1 MSTLREKMKNEMI
14 LVGLAKSTQEIY
26 LKAVIQLNDFYHKSP
41 AKLSDPEIKAYLLH
55 LLQNKKLAPNTY
67 NTQVYALRFFYCI
80 TLRQPLRK
88 LTIPTTKV
96 TYKLPSILSPDEV
109 QRIIKAAGNIKHRT
123 LLMVIYS
130 AGLRVSEAVNLRV
143 QDIDSQ
149 RMTLHIRC
157 GKGGKDRYVIL
168 SPVVYQALRDYWQAC
183 RFNDYVFPNPKDPG
197 KPLTTSSAMQL
208 FKSAKSLA
216 GVTKAGGIHSMRHA
230 FATHLL
236 ESGADLFAIKE
247 LLGHS
252 SIQSTVRYLAFVPN
266 RHQNLH
272 SPIDQLSL

>member
-1 MSTLREKMKNEMI
+1 MPTLREKMKEEMI

-41 AKLSDPEIKAYLLH
+41 AKLSDQEIRAYLLH
-55 LLQNKKLAPNTY
+55 LLKNKKLAPNTY
-67 NTQVYALRFFYCI
+67 NTQVYALRFFYCV

-88 LTIPTTKV
+88 LEIPTTKV
-96 TYKLPSILSPDEV
+96 TFKLPSILSLDEV
-109 QRIIKAAGNIKHRT
+109 QRIIKATGNIKHRT

-143 QDIDSQ
+143 QDIDNQ

-168 SPVVYQALRDYWQAC
+168 SPVVDQALRDYWRAC
-183 RFNDYVFPNPKDPG
+183 RFKDYVFPNPKDPS
-197 KPLTTSSAMQL
+197 KPLTASSAMQI
-208 FKSAKSLA
+208 FKAAKSLA
-216 GVTKAGGIHSMRHA
+216 GITKAGGIHSMRHA

-252 SIQSTVRYLAFVPN
+252 SIQSTVRYLAFVPS
-266 RHQNLH
+266 RHKNLQ

>member
-1 MSTLREKMKNEMI
+1 MSTLREKMKNEMV
-14 LVGLAKSTQEIY
+14 LVGLAQSTQEIY
-26 LKAVIQLNDFYHKSP
+26 LKAVVQLNDFYHKSP
-41 AKLSDPEIKAYLLH
+41 AKLSGPEIKVYLLH

-67 NTQVYALRFFYCI
+67 NTQVYALRFFYCV

-88 LTIPTTKV
+88 LEIPTTKV

-109 QRIIKAAGNIKHRT
+109 QRIIKAAGNLKHRT

-130 AGLRVSEAVNLRV
+130 AGLRVSEAVNLRLR
-143 QDIDSQ
+143 DIDSQ
-149 RMTLHIRC
+149 RMTLHIHC

-168 SPVVYQALRDYWQAC
+168 SPVVYQALRHYWRVC
-183 RFNDYVFPNPKDPG
+183 RFNDYIFPNPKDPS
-197 KPLTTSSAMQL
+197 KPLSTSSAMRI

-216 GVTKAGGIHSMRHA
+216 GVTKEGGIHSMRHA

-247 LLGHS
+247 WLGHS
-252 SIQSTVRYLAFVPN
+252 SIQSTVRYLDFVPH
-266 RHQNLH
+266 RHKNLH

>member
-1 MSTLREKMKNEMI
+1 
-14 LVGLAKSTQEIY
+14 
-26 LKAVIQLNDFYHKSP
+26 
-41 AKLSDPEIKAYLLH
+41 
-55 LLQNKKLAPNTY
+55 
-67 NTQVYALRFFYCI
+67 
-80 TLRQPLRK
+80 
-88 LTIPTTKV
+88 
-96 TYKLPSILSPDEV
+96 
-109 QRIIKAAGNIKHRT
+109 
-123 LLMVIYS
+123 MVIYS

-168 SPVVYQALRDYWQAC
+168 SPVVYQALRDYWRAC
-183 RFNDYVFPNPKDPG
+183 RFSDYIFPNPKDPG

-216 GVTKAGGIHSMRHA
+216 GVTKAGGIHSIRHA

-247 LLGHS
+247 WLGHS